1 LTVEISALLRTLVS
15 ERAQFRCEY
24 CLLHED
30 DSYSPHQIDHILSRK
45 HGGESFE
52 DNLAYCCLRCNLWK
66 GTDIGSLSARTSH
79 MTRFFNPRR
88 DRWSDHFRMDGAI
101 IVPLTDE
108 GEVTAKVLRLNLDK
122 RVAERR
128 LLAAA
133 GRYLVSGNE
142 S

>member
-1 LTVEISALLRTLVS
+1 MEISSALRALVS
-15 ERAQFRCEY
+15 KRAQFRCEY

-45 HGGESFE
+45 HGGTSIES
-52 DNLAYCCLRCNLWK
+52 NLAYCCLRCNLWK
-66 GTDIGSLSARTSH
+66 GTDLGSLSARTGQIA
-79 MTRFFNPRR
+79 RFFNPRK
-88 DRWSDHFRMDGAI
+88 DQWADHFRLDGSI

-128 LLAAA
+128 LLIGT
-133 GRYLVSGNE
+133 GRYPMPTK
-142 S
+142 